1 MANLFEYLFGNQN
14 AQPNNRSMNDAD
26 REALLRRQSG
36 QPTPSP
42 KWDNYNPQQGNP
54 SMAEYQAARQQIADQ
69 AAARDAYMTGN
80 GPTAATDRAAPP
92 RIPAKPMVN
101 PTSPVPETGLPAYQG
116 NGGFTFA
123 REQSPEASPIAQA
136 MARQADPTSNAQ
148 AFDPFPEHYR
158 DWSWWDVM
166 RNPFAPNGEAI
177 YKAARAADQ
186 PNMPEDANSVS
197 GATLPDGGF
206 ISEGYMSGDDTVN
219 PDDVQYVAPEAGPDD
234 TVPTNPLDDIR
245 RQKEMIDSLYPQM
258 PAQDIG
264 QDALDDDAAKEK
276 QRTNYL
282 AQLAF
287 FSGITQGAGG
297 SWEGVGKGLAAAGA
311 AQSAGFDRYRKALEG
326 KSARMQKQAN
336 AQYDQDTAKTN
347 AAIKLY
353 GEDTDRKKT
362 ELSESRLRIKE
373 RADALD
379 TKLKAILDA
388 NKAGDID
395 TPEKQAARDQAMAEY
410 RLERSRLFGTD
421 DFVTSHNVSD

>member
-42 KWDNYNPQQGNP
+42 KWDNYNPQQGP
-54 SMAEYQAARQQIADQ
+54 SMAEYQANRQQMADQ
-69 AAARDAYMTGN
+69 A
-80 GPTAATDRAAPP
+80 
-92 RIPAKPMVN
+92 V
-101 PTSPVPETGLPAYQG
+101 SPLPETGLPAYQG

-148 AFDPFPEHYR
+148 AFDPFPEHYK

-177 YKAARAADQ
+177 YKAARSADQ
-186 PNMPEDANSVS
+186 PNMPENAKSTS
-197 GATLPDGGF
+197 GAILPDGGF
-206 ISEGYMSGDDTVN
+206 MSEGYMTDGDTVN
-219 PDDVQYVAPEAGPDD
+219 PDDVQYVTPEDGPDN

-258 PAQDIG
+258 PSQDIG
-264 QDALDDDAAKEK
+264 QDALDADAAKEK
-276 QRTNYL
+276 ERTNYL

-297 SWEGVGKGLAAAGA
+297 TWEGVGKGLAAAGA
-311 AQSAGFDRYRKALEG
+311 AQSSGFDRYRKALEG

-336 AQYDQDTAKTN
+336 AQYDQETSKTN

-353 GEDTDRKKT
+353 GENADREKT
-362 ELSESRLRIKE
+362 LLSENRQRIKD
-373 RADALD
+373 RQ
-379 TKLKAILDA
+379 T
-388 NKAGDID
+388 DID
-395 TPEKQAARDQAMAEY
+395 EYFKQ
-410 RLERSRLFGTD
+410 RLTLAKGTD
-421 DFVTSHNVSD
+421 LQPVDQNAVDQILKDWRLSRQHGEIVSTQDVSDT